1 MIKDIQDDG
10 GHHGIDKFVCLLNA
24 DGTTLLFV
32 SGADVSRAKYH
43 EQQLNMTIS
52 KSLVLRPLIHLT
64 EKLMQYHTMILDYIM
79 SL

>member
-1 MIKDIQDDG
+1 MTDTKDQFFPRMSKDIQDNG

-43 EQQLNMTIS
+43 EQQLND
-52 KSLVLRPLIHLT
+52 HL
-64 EKLMQYHTMILDYIM
+64 
-79 SL
+79 